1 MRMINL
7 KVSKR
12 SITIIPLFVL
22 LLFIMCLRNPF
33 SIGILN
39 LICNHIDEMITL
51 LLLLYVFLN
60 YKIALIIDKRIIT
73 YWLLI
78 SFISLAGNLIFGYQS
93 FLPAIVDCL
102 IICPRFLIGYYACLI
117 YEKKNNICVIKY
129 IIRTVKIITVCL
141 FVISVNDF
149 LFTPIFARNEFRYF
163 AYSLQLMFPHPTY
176 LAFCGV
182 TLLIILGAT
191 NNKNKNICY
200 MLMASFLLFV
210 TLRSKAIGFLILY
223 WIFYIWFIILK
234 RNNIWFIS
242 GIGGLVVIYSAW
254 EQILLTFLIPNRF
267 SPRSLMLKDG
277 FAMMIKH
284 FPFGTGFGTFG
295 SSIARDYYSP
305 LYLQLGYSALRGLS
319 IDDGSFLTDNFWP
332 VIFSQFGFIGTVLF
346 IVITIRLIKKSLNVL
361 HLNRLYGFSML
372 MILMYLFITSLAEAS
387 FFNPCTFLLMMV
399 FASLEGMGNAKN
411 IR

>member
-1 MRMINL
+1 MINL

-12 SITIIPLFVL
+12 SITIIPLFIL
-22 LLFIMCLRNPF
+22 LLFIMCLRNLF
-33 SIGILN
+33 SVGILN
-39 LICNHIDEMITL
+39 MICNNIDEMITL
-51 LLLLYVFLN
+51 LLLLYVILN
-60 YKIALIIDKRIIT
+60 YKIALLIDNRIIAN
-73 YWLLI
+73 WILI
-78 SFISLAGNLIFGYQS
+78 SLISIAGNLIYGYQS
-93 FLPAIVDCL
+93 FFPAIVDCL

-117 YEKKNNICVIKY
+117 YERKNNVCVINY
-129 IIRTVKIITVCL
+129 LGRTVKILTVCL

-149 LFTPIFARNEFRYF
+149 LFIPIFPRNEFRYF

-191 NNKNKNICY
+191 NIKNKNICY
-200 MLMASFLLFV
+200 MAMASFLLFV
-210 TLRSKAIGFLILY
+210 TLRSKAIGFLIIY
-223 WIFYIWFIILK
+223 WIFYIWFIVLR
-234 RNNIWFIS
+234 RNNTWFIS
-242 GIGGLVVIYSAW
+242 GIGMLVVIYSAW
-254 EQILLTFLIPNRF
+254 EQILLTFLSPNRF
-267 SPRSLMLKDG
+267 SPRFLMIKDG
-277 FAMMIKH
+277 FALMIKH
-284 FPFGTGFGTFG
+284 LPFGTGFGTFG

-319 IDDGSFLTDNFWP
+319 IDDSSFLTDNFWP

-346 IVITIRLIKKSLNVL
+346 IAITIRLIKKSLSVL
-361 HLNRLYGFSML
+361 RLNRLNGFSML